1 MAIGSL
7 NLSVQQKHIL
17 FSFGEGGVFGF
28 FVFVCFDFIFLFL

>member
-28 FVFVCFDFIFLFL
+28 FCVCLF